1 MLTAEA
7 KPDNWYKY
15 DLCSSEDLNCFVCLG
30 DGGQAFTWENLDDCT
45 WMNVIEG
52 YPVIIRAQEDRVWLY
67 SQSEDAVQVM
77 RDYLRLNDNLKELCE
92 EWSSY
97 DSKFPTHL
105 PGIRLLRQDPLETL
119 FAFICSQNN
128 VIQRI
133 RSMVRSL
140 KVRYGTFIGSFG
152 SPFEGDDRI
161 LQFYAFPSD
170 AGVLESCEAELRE
183 LKFGYRAKYIAS
195 AAQFLRS
202 QDLETSSKLKG
213 LRYDDYDSVTEKLR
227 AIPGVGPKV
236 ADCIALM
243 SLDQLGAVPI
253 DTHIWRIARERYGFA
268 VSANATKTMNDKIYR
283 AIGDKFRSLFGSKAG
298 WAHSVLFTAELK
310 KTKKSLQ

>member
-7 KPDNWYKY
+7 KSTDWYKY
-15 DLCSSEDLNCFVCLG
+15 DLCSAEELNCFVCLG
-30 DGGQAFTWENLDDCT
+30 DGGQAFTWENLDERT
-45 WMNVIEG
+45 WMNVVEG
-52 YPVIIRAQEDRVWLY
+52 YPVIIRAEESRVLLY
-67 SQSEDAVQVM
+67 CRSEDAVHVL
-77 RDYLRLNDNLKELCE
+77 RDYLRLDESLSELCQ
-92 EWSSY
+92 EWSIC
-97 DSKFPTHL
+97 DPKFPTQL

-133 RSMVRSL
+133 RAMVRSL
-140 KVRYGTFIGSFG
+140 KVRYGQFIGSFA
-152 SPFEGDDRI
+152 SPLDDRI
-161 LQFYAFPSD
+161 LQFYAFPND
-170 AGVLESCEAELRE
+170 AGVLEACEPELRE

-195 AAQFLRS
+195 AAHFLKT
-202 QDLETSSKLKG
+202 QDLHTSSKLKQ
-213 LRYDDYDSVTEKLR
+213 LRFDDYDSVTEKLR
-227 AIPGVGPKV
+227 AVPGVGPKV

-253 DTHIWRIARERYGFA
+253 DTHIWRIARERYKFTNPTG
-268 VSANATKTMNDKIYR
+268 SATKTMNDKLYR
-283 AIGDKFRSLFGSKAG
+283 AIGDKFRSLFGVKAG